1 MARRAK
7 DCLVRR
13 DRAAGGTRT
22 WKFQRLLCPD
32 DRHRATAGAIQGGE
46 SDGESD
52 GESEARVDR
61 AVGVV

>member
-13 DRAAGGTRT
+13 DRAAVGTRT

-32 DRHRATAGAIQGGE
+32 DRHRATAGAIQGG
-46 SDGESD
+46 DSD